1 MRPKQ
6 SKIHFVAIVN
16 YLSVPYGMRGFPYCN
31 QGLEG
36 QRKRMELKDFLAHFR
51 SFGFLTNLFKIAVG
65 IEVGLEDFATS
76 VEYELNESSN
86 DEQLSWKLQKVGRL
100 KFGTQVGD
108 DDDVQCTFPE
118 WTRPKEWK
126 NFMSVFLCEKFEES
140 ISSHFVKH

>member
-1 MRPKQ
+1 MRCHSQLLIFALGHEGVSLLQ
-6 SKIHFVAIVN
+6 S
-16 YLSVPYGMRGFPYCN
+16 GF
-31 QGLEG
+31 
-36 QRKRMELKDFLAHFR
+36 RRTKKKDETERFFLAHFR

-65 IEVGLEDFATS
+65 LEDLATS

-108 DDDVQCTFPE
+108 DDDVRCTFPE

>member
-1 MRPKQ
+1 MQ
-6 SKIHFVAIVN
+6 S
-16 YLSVPYGMRGFPYCN
+16 GF
-31 QGLEG
+31 
-36 QRKRMELKDFLAHFR
+36 RRTKKKDETERFFLAHFR

-108 DDDVQCTFPE
+108 DDDVRYTFPE

-126 NFMSVFLCEKFEES
+126 NFLSVFLCEKFEES